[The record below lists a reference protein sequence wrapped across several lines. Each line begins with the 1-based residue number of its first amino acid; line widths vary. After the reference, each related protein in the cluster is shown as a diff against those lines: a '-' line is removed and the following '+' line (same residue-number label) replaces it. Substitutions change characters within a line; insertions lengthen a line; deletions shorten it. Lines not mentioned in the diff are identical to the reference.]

1 MNTELLKLEK
11 NFFDIKYMK
20 NIEYLNNHIDDEYL
34 EVGKSGFFINKTDVI
49 KELSNLK
56 ENRNI
61 DIYNFSQKQ
70 IDENTYIAHYIT
82 LNKEQEKIY
91 RTSIWKKEENFKI
104 LFHQASILTD
114 DIILTK
120 M

>member
-1 MNTELLKLEK
+1 MKLELLELEK
-11 NFFDIKYMK
+11 KFFDVKYMS
-20 NIEYLNNHIDDEYL
+20 NLEYLDKYIDDEYL
-34 EVGKSGFFINKTDVI
+34 EVGKSGYFINKKEVI
-49 KELSNLK
+49 NELSNLK
-56 ENRNI
+56 ESRNI